1 LHLSFFYRYDRL
13 GNKSTN
19 EILLKTKDWILFILL
34 GTIWSASFL
43 WIKIAIREIGPF
55 TVVAFRV
62 LFGMLFAGAITLYLR
77 SKWPRDAM
85 TWGVFAL
92 LGVTSIALP
101 FSLITWGELSIDSAV
116 ASILNATVPLFTIII
131 AHLFLKDDRVTMPRV
146 FGLLVGFSGVV
157 ILLSKDL
164 RAGSHNSVIGQ
175 AAVILASFF
184 YAASS
189 VYARIKTVHV
199 PSLVRGAA
207 PLLSATLVMWMIAP
221 VAENP
226 LNIPSIPLTWVALLW
241 LGVLG
246 SGLALIL
253 WYYLL
258 HEIGPTRT
266 TLVTYIFPLGGV
278 ILGVVFL
285 DEPLS
290 WQLLVGAALIIVSI
304 AVVNWKPRQRTTGE
318 RR

>member
-1 LHLSFFYRYDRL
+1 MHLSFFYRYDRL

-101 FSLITWGELSIDSAV
+101 FSLITWGELSIDSTV

-131 AHLFLKDDRVTMPRV
+131 AHLFLKDDRITVPRV

-164 RAGSHNSVIGQ
+164 SAGSHNSVIGQ

-226 LNIPSIPLTWVALLW
+226 FNIPSIPLTWVALLW

-304 AVVNWKPRQRTTGE
+304 VVVNWKPRQRTTGE
-318 RR
+318 C